1 VETSTIEQ
9 HWGSDQQGTKLQAI
23 TLYGSVEGQT
33 VYGFEFSSATLGSA
47 ALNNL
52 RLEKGELVAEQNQ
65 VTLHDDELENAHV
78 FAQVKN
84 YAANPVTTTTVE
96 YVITDVVEESGYDP
110 SNTSHTNLYSISQIV
125 NGTPQPAC
133 PEDSDGKRAAIP
145 ISGAWDNHG
154 NRIESSSLFTFG
166 CTTGVI
172 AKCYRWGYRP
182 WLNEVLTDLPNI
194 ATTHWTCTR
203 MARADY
209 CGNGVPRTHD
219 GTWVNFW
226 DNLPSPGPLR
236 EWGSTPTGMVFEAGW
251 NTAGAVCLSHARW
264 LNGGTLIALVCPTRL
279 IALGLGAT
287 VCDTVQDV
295 LGLNSGATMFNESN
309 LNANLNDL

>member
-1 VETSTIEQ
+1 MRRFCVLLLTVLCASYCTWETVETSTIEQ

-110 SNTSHTNLYSISQIV
+110 SNTSHTNLYSINQIV

-182 WLNEVLTDLPNI
+182 W
-194 ATTHWTCTR
+194 
-203 MARADY
+203 
-209 CGNGVPRTHD
+209 
-219 GTWVNFW
+219 
-226 DNLPSPGPLR
+226 
-236 EWGSTPTGMVFEAGW
+236 
-251 NTAGAVCLSHARW
+251 VCLLYTSDAADERSSVD
-264 LNGGTLIALVCPTRL
+264 LGGRRI
-279 IALGLGAT
+279 I
-287 VCDTVQDV
+287 
-295 LGLNSGATMFNESN
+295 
-309 LNANLNDL
+309 